1 MTLPTTCMR
10 QSLRHELMR
19 RRIARL
25 SRKRIGD
32 RDARHR
38 HTTRFIHRQLTSHVK
53 NAASRGGRHKCRCS
67 TQLNVI
73 HRHRVA
79 IACEALV
86 LQNSHQDVELARP
99 NRCRNIFLHSGWRC
113 GHTYV
118 WSKFR
123 ELDGVI
129 AYYEPF
135 HEDTAK
141 YTAVF
146 VRTHAAD
153 AWNSRHP
160 PAMRPY
166 ALEYAPLLGA
176 TGVPT
181 YREDFALAGYFPRR
195 GGAFPEATY
204 LRDLQDHAW
213 QQDKTAV
220 FGFSRSLG
228 RVGSIKS
235 RFTGRHIVLVRDPV
249 QQWLSCRS
257 YRVHEKNS
265 YFELGYFLILAL
277 APQGTLA
284 ADLAGEFGLP
294 RVPHGP
300 FAQQQQFVQRAIQP
314 WSDELSFR
322 AFLSVYVLSLM
333 NALPYADLVIDMDHM
348 GRYPL
353 YRDWI
358 TLACEELTG
367 YAPNFRDCSCP
378 MHDSKVASVRFDRI
392 GPEVLE
398 RLATCGIDQRWN
410 ATNAALA
417 QAQSLVVNKVLSSC
431 SQRWP
436 ELSESVFSSSWVQ
449 QTCSRFRRT
458 LGI

>member
-1 MTLPTTCMR
+1 MK
-10 QSLRHELMR
+10 
-19 RRIARL
+19 I
-25 SRKRIGD
+25 
-32 RDARHR
+32 
-38 HTTRFIHRQLTSHVK
+38 TRVHPSHPP
-53 NAASRGGRHKCRCS
+53 SPG
-67 TQLNVI
+67 
-73 HRHRVA
+73 
-79 IACEALV
+79 
-86 LQNSHQDVELARP
+86 P

-141 YTAVF
+141 YTAAF

-176 TGVPT
+176 IGVPS
-181 YREDFALAGYFPRR
+181 YREDFALAGYFPPR

-213 QQDKTAV
+213 KQDKTAV

-228 RVGSIKS
+228 RLESIKS
-235 RFTGRHIVLVRDPV
+235 RFAGRHIVLLRDPV

-257 YRVHEKNS
+257 YRIHEKNS
-265 YFELGYFLILAL
+265 YFELGHFMILAL
-277 APQGTLA
+277 APEGTLA
-284 ADLAGEFGLP
+284 AELAEELGLP
-294 RVPHGP
+294 RVPQGP
-300 FAQQQQFVQRAIQP
+300 FAQQQRFVRKAIQP

-353 YRDWI
+353 YRDRI

-367 YAPNFRDCSCP
+367 YAPDFRDCSCP
-378 MHDSKVASVRFDRI
+378 MHDSKVAVRFDRI

-398 RLATCGIDQRWN
+398 HLAIGGIDRSSK
-410 ATNAALA
+410 ATHAALA

-431 SQRWP
+431 SQRRL
-436 ELSESVFSSSWVQ
+436 ELSESDFSSSWVR
-449 QTCSRFRRT
+449 QTRLRFRRM